1 MAATSG
7 RKARGRRTTLVISA
21 GDGRFHGRSS
31 ERIDGVGSGST
42 SAGRMRRRMAPPRRD
57 VGTP

>member
-7 RKARGRRTTLVISA
+7 RKARGRRTARASSA
-21 GDGRFHGRSS
+21 GDGRFQGRSS
-31 ERIDGVGSGST
+31 EPTEGVGNGSA